1 MLLFSKQNHFQY
13 TMLQRLVSKFKHQNI
28 FNRKIIKKY
37 KSERDHM

>member
-1 MLLFSKQNHFQY
+1 MLLFSKLSHFQY
-13 TMLQRLVSKFKHQNI
+13 TVFQRLACKFKHQNI

>member
-1 MLLFSKQNHFQY
+1 MLLFSKLSHFQY
-13 TMLQRLVSKFKHQNI
+13 TMLQKLVCKFKHQNI